1 MLSDRDPD
9 DHHPTRETRSEEQQ
23 KEADLGG
30 DAENQEGEQPPPPL
44 PSDPISEEYLDLA
57 RGAVSPRRASSRRGA
72 SGSGPG
78 SGESG
83 GDYKFVKWLGIG
95 K

>member
-30 DAENQEGEQPPPPL
+30 DAENQEGEQPPPL
-44 PSDPISEEYLDLA
+44 PSDPISEESLDLA